1 MGRRAAR
8 RISIK
13 DIARRAGVSHSTVSR
28 ALRGS
33 PLVNPR
39 TAERI
44 RRLAA
49 RMGYVP
55 NAAARSLATARTG
68 IVGLVIT
75 TLADPFLAEIVRGVE
90 EVALEAGY
98 RLFLATSNADPE
110 RELAAVRALAES
122 RVEGVIVASS
132 RVGELYLPHLEAL
145 RVPIVLINHQRE
157 APLIYSVASDS
168 YQGAVLAVSYLVR
181 LGHTR
186 IAYIAGPPLA
196 RSNRARLAG
205 YRDALAAAGIAPEPA
220 WIVEG
225 NGRPEAGEWGIR
237 RLLEAPQRP
246 TAVFCYNDMT
256 AIGALRAARVAGLRV
271 PEDLSIIGFDDIL
284 FAAYTEPP
292 LTTIAQPKY
301 EMGRTA
307 MGMLLQLLQGE
318 RVPAHLQLP
327 CHLVERASCGP
338 PSEETAHGFSPI
350 PAERRLPWSAPS
362 ADGSL
367 SS

>member
-1 MGRRAAR
+1 MCNTRMSRRPAR

-13 DIARRAGVSHSTVSR
+13 DIARKAGVSHSTVSR

-49 RMGYVP
+49 QMGYVP
-55 NAAARSLATARTG
+55 NAAARSLVTTRTS
-68 IVGLVIT
+68 IIGLVIT

-145 RVPIVLINHQRE
+145 GVPIVLINQQRE
-157 APLIYSVASDS
+157 APFIYSVASDS
-168 YQGAVLAVSYLVR
+168 YQGAVLAVSYLMN

-186 IAYIAGPPLA
+186 IAYIAGPPMA
-196 RSNRARLAG
+196 RSNRLRLTG
-205 YRDALAAAGIAPEPA
+205 YQKTLAAAGIPPDPA

-225 NGRPEAGEWGIR
+225 NGRPEAGEWGIQ
-237 RLLEAPQRP
+237 RLLEAPLRP

-256 AIGALRAARVAGLRV
+256 AIGALRAARAAGLRV

-307 MGMLLQLLQGE
+307 MSMLLRLLQGE
-318 RVPAHLQLP
+318 RVPPHLQLP
-327 CHLVERASCGP
+327 CRLVERASCGP
-338 PSEETAHGFSPI
+338 PPEGSI
-350 PAERRLPWSAPS
+350 PVVPHLLAERRLP
-362 ADGSL
+362 
-367 SS
+367 

>member
-1 MGRRAAR
+1 MGRRASR
-8 RISIK
+8 RVSIK

-55 NAAARSLATARTG
+55 NAAARSLVTTRTS
-68 IVGLVIT
+68 IIGLVIT

-132 RVGELYLPHLEAL
+132 RVGELYLPYLEAL
-145 RVPIVLINHQRE
+145 GVPIVLINQQRE

-168 YQGAVLAVSYLVR
+168 YQGAVLAVSYLMR

-186 IAYIAGPPLA
+186 IAYISGPPMA
-196 RSNRARLAG
+196 RSDRLRRAG
-205 YRDALAAAGIAPEPA
+205 YQEALTAAGIPPDPA
-220 WIVEG
+220 WVVEG
-225 NGRPEAGEWGIR
+225 NGRPEAGEWGIQ
-237 RLLEAPQRP
+237 RLLEAPVRP

-307 MGMLLQLLQGE
+307 MSMLLRLLQGE
-318 RVPAHLQLP
+318 RVSPQLQLP
-327 CHLVERASCGP
+327 CRLVERASCGP
-338 PSEETAHGFSPI
+338 PPEGSI
-350 PAERRLPWSAPS
+350 PVVPHLLAERRLP
-362 ADGSL
+362 
-367 SS
+367 

>member
-1 MGRRAAR
+1 MGRRASR
-8 RISIK
+8 RVSIK
-13 DIARRAGVSHSTVSR
+13 DIARKAGVSHSTVSR

-145 RVPIVLINHQRE
+145 GVPIVLINNQRE
-157 APLIYSVASDS
+157 EPFIYSVASDS
-168 YQGAVLAVSYLVR
+168 YQGAVQAISYLVE

-186 IAYIAGPPLA
+186 IAYIAGPPTA
-196 RSNRARLAG
+196 RSNRERLAG
-205 YRDALAAAGIAPEPA
+205 YREAMARAGLPLDPA
-220 WIVEG
+220 WIAEG
-225 NGRPEAGEWGIR
+225 NGRPEGGEWGMR
-237 RLLEAPQRP
+237 RLLEAPRRP

-256 AIGALRAARVAGLRV
+256 AIGALRAARAAGLRV
-271 PEDLSIIGFDDIL
+271 PDDLSIIGFDDIL

-292 LTTIAQPKY
+292 LTTVAQPKY

-307 MGMLLQLLQGE
+307 MSMLLRLLQGE
-318 RVPAHLQLP
+318 RTPTHLRLP
-327 CHLVERASCGP
+327 CRLVERASCGP
-338 PSEETAHGFSPI
+338 PSEERMDLLPLPLT
-350 PAERRLPWSAPS
+350 ERRLP
-362 ADGSL
+362 
-367 SS
+367 

>member
-1 MGRRAAR
+1 MGRRASR
-8 RISIK
+8 QVSIK
-13 DIARRAGVSHSTVSR
+13 DIARKAGVSHSTVSR

-55 NAAARSLATARTG
+55 NVAARSLVTAHTG
-68 IVGLVIT
+68 IIGLVIT

-145 RVPIVLINHQRE
+145 GAPIVLINNQRE
-157 APLIYSVASDS
+157 APFIYSVASDS
-168 YQGAVLAVSYLVR
+168 RQGAALAVSYLLR

-186 IAYIAGPPLA
+186 IAYIAGPPMA
-196 RSNRARLAG
+196 RSNRERLAG
-205 YRDALAAAGIAPEPA
+205 YRETLAAAGISPDPA

-225 NGRPEAGEWGIR
+225 NGRPEAGEWGVQ
-237 RLLEAPQRP
+237 RLLAAPVRP

-256 AIGALRAARVAGLRV
+256 AIGALRAARAAGLRV
-271 PEDLSIIGFDDIL
+271 PEDFSIVGFDDIL

-292 LTTIAQPKY
+292 LTTVAQPKY

-307 MGMLLQLLQGE
+307 MGVLLRLLQGE
-318 RVPAHLQLP
+318 RTPTHLQLP
-327 CHLVERASCGP
+327 CRLVERASCGP
-338 PSEETAHGFSPI
+338 PPVEIVSVLPQI
-350 PAERRLPWSAPS
+350 AERRFP
-362 ADGSL
+362 
-367 SS
+367 

>member
-1 MGRRAAR
+1 MAR
-8 RISIK
+8 RTSRKVSIK

-49 RMGYVP
+49 RMGYIP

-75 TLADPFLAEIVRGVE
+75 SLADPFLAEIVRGVE

-98 RLFLATSNADPE
+98 RLFLATSNADPD

-132 RVGELYLPHLEAL
+132 RVGELYLPHLKAL
-145 RVPIVLINHQRE
+145 KVPIVLINNHRE
-157 APLIYSVASDS
+157 GPFLYSVAADS
-168 YQGAVLAVSYLVR
+168 WQGASLAVSHLLA
-181 LGHTR
+181 LGHRR
-186 IAYIAGPPLA
+186 IAYIAGPPAA
-196 RSNRARLAG
+196 RTNRERWEA
-205 YRDALAAAGIAPEPA
+205 YRAMLAAAGIDPDPE
-220 WIVEG
+220 WMVEG
-225 NGRPEAGEWGIR
+225 NGRPEGGEWGLR
-237 RLLEAPQRP
+237 RLLSAPRRP

-256 AIGALRAARVAGLRV
+256 AIGALRAARAAGVRI
-271 PEDLSIIGFDDIL
+271 PADLSIVGFDDIL

-292 LTTIAQPKY
+292 LTTVAQPKY
-301 EMGRTA
+301 EMGRVA
-307 MGMLLQLLQGE
+307 MGLLLRLLQGE
-318 RVPAHLQLP
+318 RTPTHLRLP
-327 CHLVERASCGP
+327 CQLVERASCGP
-338 PSEETAHGFSPI
+338 PPDESIPLPQF
-350 PAERRLPWSAPS
+350 PAERRLPWSVPS
-362 ADGSL
+362 ADGSRSL
-367 SS
+367 

>member
-1 MGRRAAR
+1 M
-8 RISIK
+8 
-13 DIARRAGVSHSTVSR
+13 
-28 ALRGS
+28 
-33 PLVNPR
+33 NPR

-55 NAAARSLATARTG
+55 NAAARSLVTTRTS
-68 IVGLVIT
+68 IIGLVIT
-75 TLADPFLAEIVRGVE
+75 TLADPFLAEVVCGVE

-110 RELAAVRALAES
+110 RELAAVRTLAES

-145 RVPIVLINHQRE
+145 GVPIVLINHQRE
-157 APLIYSVASDS
+157 APYIYSVATDS
-168 YQGAVLAVSYLVR
+168 YQGAVLAVSYLMG

-186 IAYIAGPPLA
+186 IAYIAGPPMA
-196 RSNRARLAG
+196 RSNRLRLMG
-205 YRDALAAAGIAPEPA
+205 YQETMAAAGVVPDPS

-225 NGRPEAGEWGIR
+225 NGRPEAGEWGIQ
-237 RLLEAPQRP
+237 RLLEVPLRP

-256 AIGALRAARVAGLRV
+256 AIGAMRAARRAGLRV

-307 MGMLLQLLQGE
+307 MSMLLRLLQGE
-318 RVPAHLQLP
+318 RVPAYLQLP
-327 CHLVERASCGP
+327 CRLVERASCGP
-338 PSEETAHGFSPI
+338 PPEDYI
-350 PAERRLPWSAPS
+350 PMVPNLLAERRLP
-362 ADGSL
+362 
-367 SS
+367 

>member
-1 MGRRAAR
+1 MGRRASR
-8 RISIK
+8 RVSIK
-13 DIARRAGVSHSTVSR
+13 DIARKAGVSHSTVSR

-55 NAAARSLATARTG
+55 NAAARSLVTTRTS
-68 IVGLVIT
+68 IIGLVIT

-110 RELAAVRALAES
+110 REMAAVRALAES

-132 RVGELYLPHLEAL
+132 RVGDLYLPHLEAL
-145 RVPIVLINHQRE
+145 GVPIVLINNQRE
-157 APLIYSVASDS
+157 EPFIYSVASDS
-168 YQGAVLAVSYLVR
+168 RQGAVEAVSYLVR

-186 IAYIAGPPLA
+186 IAYIAGPPTA
-196 RSNRARLAG
+196 RSNRERLAG
-205 YRDALAAAGIAPEPA
+205 YQEAMAQAGLSVDPA

-225 NGRPEAGEWGIR
+225 NGRPEGGEWGIR
-237 RLLEAPQRP
+237 RLLEVPRRP

-256 AIGALRAARVAGLRV
+256 AIGALRAARAAGLRV

-292 LTTIAQPKY
+292 LTTVAQPKY

-307 MGMLLQLLQGE
+307 MSVLLRLLQGE
-318 RVPAHLQLP
+318 RTPAHLRLP
-327 CHLVERASCGP
+327 CRLVERASCGP
-338 PSEETAHGFSPI
+338 PLESAVPI
-350 PAERRLPWSAPS
+350 APHLLAERRLP
-362 ADGSL
+362 
-367 SS
+367 

>member
-1 MGRRAAR
+1 MGRRVPR

-33 PLVNPR
+33 PLVNPQ

-90 EVALEAGY
+90 EVALESGY
-98 RLFLATSNADPE
+98 RLFLATSNADPD

-145 RVPIVLINHQRE
+145 GVPIVLINNQRE
-157 APLIYSVASDS
+157 GPFLHSVAADS
-168 YQGAVLAVSYLVR
+168 RQGAHLAMAHLLA

-186 IAYIAGPPLA
+186 IGYITGPPAA
-196 RSNRARLAG
+196 RSNRERLAG
-205 YRDALAAAGIAPEPA
+205 YREMLAAAGIDPDPE

-225 NGRPEAGEWGIR
+225 NGRPEGGEWGLQ
-237 RLLEAPQRP
+237 RLLASSRRP

-256 AIGALRAARVAGLRV
+256 AIGALKAARAAGLRV
-271 PEDLSIIGFDDIL
+271 PEDLSVVGFDDIL

-292 LTTIAQPKY
+292 LTTVAQPKY

-307 MGMLLQLLQGE
+307 MGLLLRLLEGE
-318 RVPAHLQLP
+318 QAPVHLRLP
-327 CHLVERASCGP
+327 CRLVERASCAP
-338 PSEETAHGFSPI
+338 PPQERPVRSLSFD
-350 PAERRLPWSAPS
+350 ERRLP
-362 ADGSL
+362 
-367 SS
+367 